1 MRMTTNASFLAAAI
15 AMAVVAPPTSAVVQD
30 VTLAYKWTKGETLRY
45 RIDQKTDTTM
55 SGLPGGMPDVTLNQV
70 ANQIFKMTVDDL
82 TADGVAT
89 LTQVFESMR
98 MDLTTP
104 AGKISVDSAAP
115 NVNAAPP
122 EQIAQKIFSAM
133 VGEPFKVVLA
143 SSGKVEKLEGFTRM
157 LDRVMASMPADPATA
172 AAFQQLK
179 AGLSDDQMNAMF
191 SQGFP
196 QFPAKPIKPG
206 DTWST
211 TLTIPNPAVGGMITT
226 LDYTLASSDGQT
238 AKLTG
243 KVKIEKDPKGPAVPG
258 VMGMKTD
265 LGNASGDGDM
275 VFDVAKGRLRTGT
288 TRMTMPMAV
297 SGTAPDGTP
306 VSMKMNVKSSVTID
320 LVEK

>member
-1 MRMTTNASFLAAAI
+1 
-15 AMAVVAPPTSAVVQD
+15 MAVVATPISAVLQD
-30 VTLAYKWTKGETLRY
+30 VTLVYKWTKGETLRY
-45 RIDQKTDTTM
+45 RIDQSTDTTM

-70 ANQIFKMTVDDL
+70 ANQTFKMTVDDL

-115 NVNAAPP
+115 NANAGPP

-133 VGEPFKVVLA
+133 VGESFKVVLA
-143 SSGKVEKLEGFTRM
+143 SSGKVEKLEGFTRV
-157 LDRVMASMPADPATA
+157 LDKIMANMPADPATT
-172 AAFQQLK
+172 AAFQQLR

-206 DTWST
+206 ETWST
-211 TLTIPNPAVGGMITT
+211 SLIIPNPAVGGMITT
-226 LDYTLASSDGQT
+226 IDYTLASSDAQT
-238 AKLTG
+238 ARLTG
-243 KVKIEKDPKGPAVPG
+243 KIKIEKDPKGPAAPG

-265 LGNASGDGDM
+265 LGDANGDGEV
-275 VFDVAKGRLRTGT
+275 VFDVTKGRLRTAT
-288 TRMTMPMAV
+288 TRMTMPMTM
-297 SGTAPDGTP
+297 SGVAPDGTP
-306 VSMKMNVKSSVTID
+306 VSMKMSAKSTVKIE

>member
-1 MRMTTNASFLAAAI
+1 MRMTTKAGLLVAAI
-15 AMAVVAPPTSAVVQD
+15 AIAAAATPTSAVLQD
-30 VTLAYKWTKGETLRY
+30 VTLVYKWTKGETLRY
-45 RIDQKTDTTM
+45 RIDQSTDTTM

-70 ANQIFKMTVDDL
+70 ANQMFKMTVDDL

-98 MDLTTP
+98 MDFTTP

-115 NVNAAPP
+115 NANAGPP
-122 EQIAQKIFSAM
+122 EQIAQKILAAM

-157 LDRVMASMPADPATA
+157 LDKMMASLPADPAAA
-172 AAFQQLK
+172 AAFQQLR

-196 QFPAKPIKPG
+196 QFPSKAIKPG

-211 TLTIPNPAVGGMITT
+211 SLTIPNPAIGGMITT
-226 LDYTLASSDGQT
+226 TDYTLASSDVQT
-238 AKLTG
+238 ARLTG

-265 LGNASGDGDM
+265 LGDASGDGEM
-275 VFDVAKGRLRTGT
+275 VFDVAKGRLRTAT
-288 TRMTMPMAV
+288 TRMTMPMIM
-297 SGTAPDGTP
+297 SGVAPDGTP
-306 VSMKMNVKSSVTID
+306 VSMKMSAKSTVKIE

>member
-1 MRMTTNASFLAAAI
+1 MRMTTKAGFLAAAI
-15 AMAVVAPPTSAVVQD
+15 AIVVVATPTSAVPQD

-45 RIDQKTDTTM
+45 RIDQSTDTTM

-70 ANQIFKMTVDDL
+70 ANQTFKMTVDDL
-82 TADGVAT
+82 TADGIAT

-98 MDLTTP
+98 MDFTTP

-115 NVNAAPP
+115 NANAGPP

-133 VGEPFKVVLA
+133 VGEPFTIVLA
-143 SSGKVEKLEGFTRM
+143 ASGRVEKLEGFTRV
-157 LDRVMASMPADPATA
+157 LDKMRASLPADPAAA
-172 AAFQQLK
+172 AAFQQLR
-179 AGLSDDQMNAMF
+179 AGLSDEQMNAMF

-211 TLTIPNPAVGGMITT
+211 ALTIPNPAVGGMITT
-226 LDYTLASSDGQT
+226 IDYTLASNDAQT
-238 AKLTG
+238 ARLTG
-243 KVKIEKDPKGPAVPG
+243 KVKIAKDPKGAAGPG

-265 LGNASGDGDM
+265 LGNANGDGEM
-275 VFDVAKGRLRTGT
+275 VFDVVKGRLRTGT
-288 TRMTMPMAV
+288 TSMTLPMTV

-306 VSMKMNVKSSVTID
+306 VNMKMNAKATVKIE
-320 LVEK
+320 LLEK